1 MRSIRVLGHFSD
13 YRQNLNMA
21 GTSLANLFV
30 GSISQNDENVYTGR
44 RLHKTRDIGVG
55 CEAVLSN
62 QAEVLEEGTTTFRV
76 EVVLFANRQTKAYLP
91 LALFSDENQQ
101 SVKMLF
107 RPQELTNF
115 CTIKLHIRLHCLKI
129 SP

>member
-1 MRSIRVLGHFSD
+1 M
-13 YRQNLNMA
+13 
-21 GTSLANLFV
+21 
-30 GSISQNDENVYTGR
+30 
-44 RLHKTRDIGVG
+44 TRDIGVG

-76 EVVLFANRQTKAYLP
+76 EVVLFANRQTEAYLP

-101 SVKMLF
+101 SVKILF
-107 RPQELTNF
+107 RPQEFTNF
-115 CTIKLHIRLHCLKI
+115 CTIKPYIRLHCLKI